1 MPYQIKNW
9 NDHFENAKSRSV
21 LNKTWGNL
29 PNKQDGLGYGLI
41 MREDD
46 GAAIYGAFV
55 ALVLMCSKQPNP
67 RDGWVTENGKPD
79 ARPLTAL
86 EISIKTKIPETIVQ
100 RMLEVTASSPVGW
113 VEDTIGIPRG
123 YRTDTASSESIPI
136 KEGREG
142 RELREGVEVVEDYP
156 RRLEILKNDISIKN
170 AIDALRAGHDAFKAV
185 SKVHLENTL
194 KGQPDRSQ
202 WPEAIEGLV
211 STYAGA
217 ELNRPNNTLKNWMQ
231 GKPTKEGACTL

>member
-41 MREDD
+41 MREPD

-67 RDGWVTENGKPD
+67 RGGWITETGAPD

-86 EISIKTKIPETIVQ
+86 EISIKTQMPEEVVE
-100 RMLEVTASSPVGW
+100 RMLKVTSSTPVGW
-113 VEDTIGIPRG
+113 VEDTARIPRG
-123 YRTDTASSESIPI
+123 YRADTTDTESIPI
-136 KEGREG
+136 KEGGKEVVEG
-142 RELREGVEVVEDYP
+142 RERVERAREYPNKNVEAVCEARPEFKSLNPASVAKILHDFQSSENFERNLEEFICDAANATEPP
-156 RRLEILKNDISIKN
+156 RNPTSM
-170 AIDALRAGHDAFKAV
+170 LRAY
-185 SKVHLENTL
+185 L
-194 KGQPDRSQ
+194 KHNPKTN
-202 WPEAIEGLV
+202 P
-211 STYAGA
+211 
-217 ELNRPNNTLKNWMQ
+217 PK
-231 GKPTKEGACTL
+231 GACTL